1 MIFLTNR
8 LIQVLK
14 LRFLR
19 SIFWR
24 LSQNRQIKILMQ
36 ANWMN
41 ARELALF
48 IRTLSIYDENFAA
61 RQIVS
66 QLSSISG
73 SIVAYVHPESLAF
86 SALFGL
92 VQPVQYHSLS
102 RDSGCLINGSRFR
115 RKYQVAPERLS
126 NLPVIKWTGWWRPVA
141 IGHKIPE
148 KCPCSGSDS
157 STSYIFSGGW
167 R

>member
-1 MIFLTNR
+1 MMFMFSRWYSCTAILRKPTIIFMR
-8 LIQVLK
+8 WASSSLINPRSARMSK
-14 LRFLR
+14 TSRFV
-19 SIFWR
+19 
-24 LSQNRQIKILMQ
+24 
-36 ANWMN
+36 
-41 ARELALF
+41 
-48 IRTLSIYDENFAA
+48 A

-73 SIVAYVHPESLAF
+73 SIVTYVHPESLAF

-102 RDSGCLINGSRFR
+102 RDSGYLINGSRFR

-126 NLPVIKWTGWWRPVA
+126 NLPVVEWTGWWRPVA
-141 IGHKIPE
+141 ISHKIPE
-148 KCPCSGSDS
+148 KRPGSGSDS